1 MNDCAINEI
10 LKFDST
16 KPMATIQI
24 QIIVSLSIVIFSTLT
39 FSIIM
44 KLFMSDNFMSK
55 IENDQILELG
65 RIKNKGVSLPLLTL
79 GEIVNGCIHS
89 PISEELFFRFLLFKI
104 LFVNKMNIN
113 PHIANYMQAF
123 IFGGLHMSNSI
134 YSEQKL
140 NMSIAQSIS
149 SFITGVLCGYSYY
162 YTNSIL
168 PSMCA
173 HIINNLI
180 SSCNQIHDY
189 KTNL

>member
-1 MNDCAINEI
+1 MNDCAIDEI

-16 KPMATIQI
+16 KPMASIQI
-24 QIIVSLSIVIFSTLT
+24 QIIVSLSIVIFSNLA
-39 FSIIM
+39 FSIIL
-44 KLFMSDNFMSK
+44 KLFMSDDFISK
-55 IENDQILELG
+55 VEKDQGLELS
-65 RIKNKGVSLPLLTL
+65 RIKNKGISLRLLTL
-79 GEIVNGCIHS
+79 GEIVNGSIHA

-113 PHIANYMQAF
+113 PHIANFLQAS
-123 IFGGLHMSNSI
+123 IFGGLHMTNSI

-140 NMSIAQSIS
+140 NISLAQSIS

-168 PSMCA
+168 PSTFA

-180 SSCNQIHDY
+180 SSCNQIYDY
-189 KTNL
+189 KKL